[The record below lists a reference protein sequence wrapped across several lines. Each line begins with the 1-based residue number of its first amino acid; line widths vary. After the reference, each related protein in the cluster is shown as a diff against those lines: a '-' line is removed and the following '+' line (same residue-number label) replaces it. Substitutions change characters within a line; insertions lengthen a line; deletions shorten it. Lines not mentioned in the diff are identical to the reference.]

1 MNIAEAKQRA
11 EKLRAEINN
20 HNYRYYVLDNPSIS
34 DSDYDKLLREL
45 ENLEKQFPEILTS
58 DSPSQ
63 RVGAPP
69 LKEFS
74 EIKHSVPMLSLSN
87 AFNEQEAIDFDKRI
101 KKLLETSDDIEYVVE
116 PKIDGLGI
124 SLTFERGIFIKG
136 ATRGDG
142 AIGEDVT
149 INLRTIKSIPLR
161 LLDKKE
167 IPAEKIEIRG
177 EVYIKKGAFEKLNSE
192 RHKKGEPLFA
202 NPRNAA
208 AGSLR
213 QLDSAITASRP
224 LDAFLYGIGEIQGKT
239 FSSHWEMLQVFK
251 TWGLKVNP
259 LIEKVKNIEAAISF
273 HKKIAEKRKT
283 LDYEID
289 GVVIKVNDFDLQKKL
304 GTISRSPRW
313 ALAYKFPAHQVTTKI
328 IDIIA
333 QVGRTGALTPVAIME
348 PVEIGGVTV
357 SRATLHNQD
366 EIDRL
371 DVRSEDTVVIQRAGD
386 VIPEVV
392 SVVFEKRTGK
402 EKKYKLPDKCP
413 VCGADIYRDPD
424 EAVSRC
430 IGISCPAQLKETI
443 IHFAS
448 RNAMNIEGL
457 GTKHIE
463 QMVDKTLIKNTA
475 DLYYLTKQDI
485 LTLERMA
492 DKSALNILD
501 AIEKS
506 KTTTLQRLIY
516 ALGIRHVG
524 EQTAKILAE
533 EFKSLEE
540 LEKTSLEHLLNIYE
554 VGPEI
559 ADSII
564 RFFSEKKN
572 LEVIEKLIQAGIH
585 YEKPT
590 GPKSKKFKNLTFV
603 FTGTLKNFSR
613 EEAEHTVE
621 EFGGKATSSVS
632 KNTNFVVIGEEAGSK
647 ASKAKELGVK
657 IISEEEFKNLI
668 SS

>member
-1 MNIAEAKQRA
+1 MNISEAKKQA
-11 EKLRAEINN
+11 EKLRAEINK
-20 HNYRYYVLDNPSIS
+20 HNYLYYVLDNPSII
-34 DSDYDKLLREL
+34 DSEYDKLLREL
-45 ENLEKQFPEILTS
+45 ENLEKQFPEILTP

-69 LKEFS
+69 LKEFA

-87 AFNEQEAIDFDKRI
+87 AFDEKEAMDFDKRI
-101 KKLLETSDDIEYVVE
+101 KKFLNTSNEIEYVVE

-124 SLTFERGIFIKG
+124 SLTYENGMFIKG

-142 AIGEDVT
+142 FIGEDVT
-149 INLRTIKSIPLR
+149 INLKTIKSIPLHF
-161 LLDKKE
+161 LEEKE
-167 IPAEKIEIRG
+167 SPAKKIEIRG
-177 EVYIKKGAFEKLNSE
+177 EVYIKRKAFEKLNSE
-192 RHKKGEPLFA
+192 RQKNGEPLFA

-213 QLDSAITASRP
+213 QLDSSITASRP
-224 LDAFLYGIGEIQGKT
+224 LDAFLYGIGETQGKT
-239 FSSHWEMLQVFK
+239 FESHWEMLQTFK
-251 TWGLKVNP
+251 AWGLKVNP
-259 LIEKVKNIEAAISF
+259 LIEKVKNIKSVIEF
-273 HKKIAEKRKT
+273 HKKITEKRKT

-289 GVVIKVNDFDLQKKL
+289 GIVIKVNDFGLQKKL

-371 DVRSEDTVVIQRAGD
+371 DVKCGDTVVIQRAGD

-392 SVVFEKRTGK
+392 SVIFEKRNGE
-402 EKKYKLPDKCP
+402 EKKYTLPNKCP
-413 VCGADIYRDPD
+413 VCGADVYKDKD

-463 QMVDKTLIKNTA
+463 QMVDKNLIKNSA
-475 DLYYLTKQDI
+475 DLYYLTKENI
-485 LTLERMA
+485 LGLERMA
-492 DKSALNILD
+492 EKSAYNILN

-506 KTTTLQRLIY
+506 KATTLQRLIF

-524 EQTAKILAE
+524 EHTAKLLADK
-533 EFKSLEE
+533 FKSLED
-540 LEKTSLEHLLNIYE
+540 LKKANLDDLLQIHE
-554 VGPEI
+554 IGPEI
-559 ADSII
+559 ANSII
-564 RFFSEKKN
+564 RFFSENKN
-572 LEVIEKLIQAGIH
+572 TEVIEKIIKAGIH
-585 YEKPT
+585 YEKPE
-590 GPKSKKFKNLTFV
+590 GPKSKKLENLVFV

-613 EEAEHTVE
+613 EWAEQIVE
-621 EFGGKATSSVS
+621 DLGGKATSTVT
-632 KNTNFVVIGEEAGSK
+632 KNTNFVVIGDKPGSK
-647 ASKAKELGVK
+647 AQRAEELRVK
-657 IISEEEFKNLI
+657 IISEEEFKKII
-668 SS
+668 SF